1 MQRRSR
7 SVISIML
14 AVGVLA
20 AMAAPAQAQIVVGD
34 RFNGTALRPAW
45 KQVNATWRVGNGATR
60 VNTKSVDPIT
70 NIGYA
75 VINMKGTHKS
85 GLQISSQ
92 VRLSPDKSNVG
103 IVGPYKNVENHLFC
117 RVEVTPA
124 HPLGMV
130 VIGHRLRGGQPTVSK
145 YKVGLNLV
153 GGQVYKLVTERHRK
167 LVTCSLWRKS
177 TNVTTIRYRL
187 KPAEL
192 AAFGNGK
199 FAGIRTRL
207 VSRGDR
213 RDEDDGRSRFL
224 DFRVSA
230 I

>member
-1 MQRRSR
+1 M
-7 SVISIML
+7 ISLML
-14 AVGVLA
+14 ALGVLA

-34 RFNGTALRPAW
+34 QFNGTALRAAW
-45 KQVNATWRVGNGATR
+45 KQVNATWRVGSGATR
-60 VNTKSVDPIT
+60 VNTNSVDPMT

-75 VINMKGTHKS
+75 VINMKGTYKS
-85 GLQISSQ
+85 GLRISSQ

-130 VIGHRLRGGQPTVSK
+130 VIGHRLRGGEPTVSK
-145 YKVGLNLV
+145 YKVGLKLV

-167 LVTCSLWRKS
+167 LVTCALWSKS

-192 AAFGNGK
+192 AAFGGGK